1 MRSLTFAIRSLFRT
15 PFITATAIVS
25 LALGIGATAGIFSV
39 FHQVLLQ
46 SLAVPDPSALVN
58 LSAPGPKPGFG
69 SCGRAGD
76 CDVVFSYAMF
86 RDLQKIQ
93 TIFTDI
99 AAHVGFGANLAYEGQ
114 TSSGGGLLVSGSYFP
129 VLELQPALGR
139 LLDSNDDKLVGE
151 SRVVVLSYNY
161 WSSRFGL
168 DPTIL
173 NKQII
178 VNGQSLTI
186 VGVAPKGFDGTT
198 IGMRPAVFVP
208 ITLRSVLDADTGWS
222 LRTDYWAYLFA
233 RLRPGVTIDAAR
245 ASLGTQYHAI
255 INDVE
260 APLQHDMSPQTMA
273 HFRAKPILLAPGG
286 RGQSLIPD
294 EAKTPLRLLLGVTA
308 FVLLIA
314 CANIANLLLVRSA
327 ARAGEMA
334 IRVSIGAS
342 RARLIRQLLTES
354 LLLAVLGGIAG
365 MVVAHWTLVL
375 VISLLP
381 AEVQHMITFS
391 LSGTVILFG
400 IGLTFATGLL
410 FGLFPA
416 LHSTRPDL
424 VSTLKN
430 QAGQPSGAKG
440 AARVRQLLATSQ
452 IALAMMLLASS
463 GFFVKSLLNVS
474 RVDLGFKVDH
484 VATFGL
490 SPDLNGYSSDRA
502 RLFFQRLEDEL
513 RAAPGVTAVTVSN
526 VPLLAGHNRARDV
539 AVQGFKAG
547 PDTDSNSHYNK
558 VGPGYFSALGIPLI
572 AGREFTDA
580 DTVNSAK
587 VALINQ
593 TFAKK
598 FGLGNDAVGK
608 LMGWAPGDGY
618 RSKLDTTIVGVV
630 EDAKY
635 SEVKQKV
642 PPQFFVPYLQ
652 DKGLGGMHV
661 YVRTSVDI
669 APAASAITAVVK
681 RLDPNLPIEE
691 LETLPEQVRAN
702 TFLDRMMT
710 TLSAAF
716 ALLAT
721 LLAAIGLYGVL
732 AYTVAQRTREI
743 GLRMAL
749 GAAPDRVRGMVL
761 RQVAI
766 MTAVGAL
773 VGLAGALGVGKGAQS
788 LLFEMTGADPAV
800 LALSA
805 VALTLVALCAGF
817 IPAHRAS
824 RVDPM
829 RALKY
834 E

>member
-1 MRSLTFAIRSLFRT
+1 MRGLKLAIRTLFRT
-15 PFITATAIVS
+15 PFVTAIAIVS

-39 FHQVLLQ
+39 FHQVLRQ
-46 SLAVPDPSALVN
+46 SLAVPNPSELVN

-86 RDLQKIQ
+86 RDLQKTQ
-93 TIFTDI
+93 TVFTDI
-99 AAHVGFGANLAYEGQ
+99 AAHVGFGANLAYEAQ
-114 TSSGGGLLVSGSYFP
+114 TSSGEGLLVSGSYFR

-139 LLDSNDDKLVGE
+139 LLDSNDDRVAGE
-151 SRVVVLSYNY
+151 SRVVVLGYNY

-173 NKQII
+173 NKQVI

-208 ITLRSVLDADTGWS
+208 ITLRSVLDAGTDWS

-233 RLRPGVTIDAAR
+233 RLRPGVTIEAAR

-260 APLQHDMSPQTMA
+260 APLQKDMSAQTMA
-273 HFRAKPILLAPGG
+273 RFRAKPILLAPGG
-286 RGQSLIPD
+286 RGQSSVPD
-294 EAKTPLRLLLGVTA
+294 EARTPLRLLLGVTA

-314 CANIANLLLVRSA
+314 CANIANLLLARSA

-334 IRVSIGAS
+334 IRLSIGAS
-342 RARLIRQLLTES
+342 RARLIGQLLTES

-375 VISLLP
+375 VVSLLP
-381 AEVQHMITFS
+381 PEVQHTIPFS
-391 LSGTVILFG
+391 ISGAAILFG
-400 IGLTFATGLL
+400 IGLTFGTGLL
-410 FGLFPA
+410 FGLVPA

-424 VSTLKN
+424 VSTLRN

-440 AARVRQLLATSQ
+440 AARVRLLLATSQ

-490 SPDLNGYSSDRA
+490 SPALNGYSFDRT

-526 VPLLAGHNRARDV
+526 VPILAGRNRQRDV

-558 VGPGYFSALGIPLI
+558 VGPSYFSALGIPLI

-580 DTVNSAK
+580 DTVNSTK
-587 VALINQ
+587 VALVNQ
-593 TFAKK
+593 TFARK
-598 FGLGNDAVGK
+598 FGMGNNAVGK
-608 LMGWAPGDGY
+608 LMGWAPGEGY
-618 RSKLDTTIVGVV
+618 RSRLDTTIVGVV

-635 SEVKQKV
+635 SDVKQKA
-642 PPQFFVPYLQ
+642 PPQFFVPYRQ
-652 DKGLGGMHV
+652 DKEPGGMHV
-661 YVRTSVDI
+661 YVRTAGDI
-669 APAASAITAVVK
+669 AQAASAITAVVK
-681 RLDPNLPIEE
+681 RLDPNLPIEA
-691 LETLPEQVRAN
+691 LGTLPEQVRHN

-749 GAAPDRVRGMVL
+749 GATPDRVRGMVL
-761 RQVAI
+761 RQVAM
-766 MTAVGAL
+766 MTLVGAL

-788 LLFEMTGADPAV
+788 ILFQMTGADPTV

-805 VALTLVALCAGF
+805 GALALVALCAGF